1 MPADT
6 RSTDATD
13 TPNASRIEPAAPW
26 PRLPEIDLRQVL
38 TLTDDTGIFQHAL
51 YATPDPNHG
60 YCIDDNARALI
71 AALYYAELCDDG
83 RLDVPLHRYL
93 AFLTYAF
100 NEDKKVFRNFMSYDR
115 KWLEEIGSMDSQGR
129 TIWALG
135 YTVMLAPD
143 EMVRGLARTY
153 LEKGLPAI
161 ENLTFIR
168 SWAFSLIGL
177 DAFVS
182 VEPEHGLARELRDR
196 YAERLFKAWKDHAT
210 DDWPWWEDVVRY
222 DNAKLCQAM
231 LACGRSMNRQDM
243 IDAGLRSLGWLIDQ
257 QTAEAGHLSI
267 IGNDGWLPRGGV
279 RAPFDQQPLEAY
291 AMVEASLL
299 AARLTAD
306 AAWAEKAWTSFEWFL
321 GRNDLGIPLYHED
334 TGGCQD
340 GLQPH
345 GANKNQGAESVL
357 AYLLSVLELHR
368 YREAGAPTRD

>member
-6 RSTDATD
+6 DSTDLTNATEASATD
-13 TPNASRIEPAAPW
+13 SVRSRSG
-26 PRLPEIDLRQVL
+26 LPDIDLRQLL

-51 YATPDPNHG
+51 FATPDPNHG

-71 AALYYAELCDDG
+71 AALYYAGLCDDG

-115 KWLEEIGSMDSQGR
+115 KWLEEVGSMDSQGR

-143 EMVRGLARTY
+143 EMVRGLAQTY

-177 DAFVS
+177 DAFLS
-182 VEPEHGLARELRDR
+182 VEPEHDYARELRNR
-196 YAERLFKAWKDHAT
+196 YADRLFDAWKSHAT

-222 DNAKLCQAM
+222 DNAKLCQA
-231 LACGRSMNRQDM
+231 LLSCGRSMGRSEM
-243 IDAGLRSLGWLIDQ
+243 VETGLVSLRWLIDQ
-257 QTAEAGHLSI
+257 QTAAEGHLSI
-267 IGNDGWLPRGGV
+267 IGNEGWLPRNGT

-299 AARLTAD
+299 AAQITGD
-306 AAWAEKAWTSFEWFL
+306 DAWTDKASMCFEWFL
-321 GRNDLGIPLYHED
+321 GGNDLGVPLYHED

-357 AYLLSVLELHR
+357 AYLLSVLEFHR
-368 YREAGAPTRD
+368 HARQSS

>member
-6 RSTDATD
+6 RTTDVTKANNQPERDAT
-13 TPNASRIEPAAPW
+13 PPW
-26 PRLPEIDLRQVL
+26 PRLPDIDLRQLL

-71 AALYYAELCDDG
+71 AALYYAGLSDDG

-115 KWLEEIGSMDSQGR
+115 KWLEEVGSMDSQGR

-135 YTVMLAPD
+135 YAVMLAPD
-143 EMVRGLARTY
+143 EMVRGLAGTY

-161 ENLTFIR
+161 EDLTYIR

-177 DAFVS
+177 DAFLS
-182 VEPEHGLARELRDR
+182 VEPEQREARELRDR
-196 YAERLFKAWKDHAT
+196 YAERLLAGWKAHAT
-210 DDWPWWEDVVRY
+210 ADWPWWEDIVRY
-222 DNAKLCQAM
+222 DNAKLCQALM
-231 LACGRSMNRQDM
+231 ACGRAMDRRDM
-243 IDAGLRSLGWLIDQ
+243 IDAGIDSLRWLIEQ

-267 IGNDGWLPRGGV
+267 IGNDGWLPRGGE
-279 RAPFDQQPLEAY
+279 RAAFDQQPLEAY

-299 AARLTAD
+299 AARVTGD
-306 AAWAEKAWTSFEWFL
+306 ASWEEKAWTCFKWFV
-321 GRNDLGIPLYHED
+321 GENDLGVPLYRED

-357 AYLLSVLELHR
+357 AYLLSVLEFHR
-368 YREAGAPTRD
+368 HTRDRAADA